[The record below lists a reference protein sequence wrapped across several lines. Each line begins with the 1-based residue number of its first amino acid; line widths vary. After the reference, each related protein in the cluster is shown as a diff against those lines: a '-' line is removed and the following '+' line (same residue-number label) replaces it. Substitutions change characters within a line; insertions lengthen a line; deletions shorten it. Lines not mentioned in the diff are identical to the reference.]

1 MNKFKAVG
9 SRKLDWMIAG
19 VLAVISACLYCLSLA
34 DYAFPGEGARLMVLW
49 RGLDTTVVT
58 PRPLMAFFGKLCGG
72 SNLLA
77 PVCGVLSVVAIYH
90 LMAFFVRERIHGE
103 FFRAYATP
111 MSRIAGVFAA
121 VLFMFAPAVREASTH
136 LSSYSFDAAWGL
148 LTLTLLIPYA
158 RAGKG
163 LSSLGPLLM
172 GAMTGLGLADSPL
185 FLFFA
190 IGAGVGIWAVAVRR
204 GQKGYGAA
212 LLFLMALL
220 VTFFVYAPAV
230 SGDFPE
236 AMRALFKEGRGWF
249 RIEGWILVAI
259 FVVLPFVISIFSSAS
274 AYNLESGLALW
285 LYHLVMSFAVII
297 AQATPLAPS
306 ALMRSSGILP
316 VGPCA
321 ISAMTAAYLVSYWGL
336 LWVAKVRRNE
346 SVDQGPVAQ
355 KGRPLARVV
364 LPVLLAVF
372 ALTVMINLFSFDGS
386 RGAFADRTAEKVI
399 QDLGD
404 RNWFVTDGLLDDHLR
419 LAAAKF
425 DKEKEL
431 NLICL
436 QRDLDER
443 YLQELGKTVEAKR
456 LGGEKNR
463 DLILSLSL
471 GVLPFVQDWF
481 AMDKEIA
488 DKVAIFGAP
497 DLWYSAGLKAVP
509 EFLFFGADEARQPDW
524 SAWDEFDQILKA
536 PKGWGSYR
544 LWKEQDPVEMMRL
557 RLRRHL
563 GLVANNR
570 GIFLQDRGDEAGA
583 YELYNLVLTE
593 IDADNICALFNEF
606 ELARTGYAKAAA
618 KKKELERALKAIV
631 EDKNRRYVLW
641 KLANCYGYIR
651 SPEIFIRL
659 GFAWARS
666 GRPGD
671 ALSQIRRAIDI
682 IPTDRRSSLLN
693 MMAALYAS
701 NSEGKRSR
709 DIYEGVLA
717 KDENNHDALM
727 GLMRIELMDG
737 NSEKAIDY
745 LARATKA
752 AGDDPRARL
761 ELAMLHLMRNELT
774 EARSILTKAADA
786 ERENLQIWSLL
797 AAVVMQQCDA
807 AKDEAAKRKFTKELE
822 TWILPE
828 MEKRAQDPTDYYVQ
842 TTKAFVLMRQG
853 AEKRREARDAF
864 VIAAKTRPDVQAT
877 QDLVLGL
884 DISLNDVAEAE
895 RHARDVLRRNR
906 NAPLANYVMGS
917 LALQQGRLDEAEMY
931 LKRSA
936 NAPRPVVLAQN
947 DLAEVYRRT
956 KRFTEAENYARAA
969 VRANPKLYV
978 AWETLGATLMDANGD
993 LNEAEECVQKACE
1006 LSKGKAGS
1014 ETDIRMLISLA
1025 RVQIAKGDKLH
1036 GKATIRKVQS
1046 RVKELS
1052 DYERAEFEEL
1062 QKSVR

>member
-1 MNKFKAVG
+1 MDKFKAVG

-19 VLAVISACLYCLSLA
+19 VLAVVAACLYGFSLA

-49 RGLDTTVVT
+49 QGLDMTTVT

-72 SNLLA
+72 SNVLA
-77 PVCGVLSVVAIYH
+77 PVCGVISVVAIYQ
-90 LMAFFVRERIHGE
+90 LMAFFVRERINGE
-103 FFRAYATP
+103 FFQQYALP
-111 MSRIAGVFAA
+111 LSRIIGCLAA
-121 VLFMFAPAVREASTH
+121 VLFMFSPAVREASTH

-148 LTLTLLIPYA
+148 VMFTVLIPYA
-158 RAGKG
+158 RAGRG
-163 LSSLGPLLM
+163 MSALGPLLM
-172 GAMTGLGLADSPL
+172 GVMAGLGLADSPL
-185 FLFFA
+185 FLFLSVGA
-190 IGAGVGIWAVAVRR
+190 VIGVWSVAGYR
-204 GQKGYGAA
+204 GRKGYGAA
-212 LLFLMALL
+212 LLFLMAMLI
-220 VTFFVYAPAV
+220 TFFVYAPAV
-230 SGDFPE
+230 SGDFAE
-236 AMRALFKEGRGWF
+236 AARLLVREGRGWF
-249 RIEGWILVAI
+249 QIEGWILVAI
-259 FVVLPFVISIFSSAS
+259 FVVLPFAVSIYSSSS
-274 AYNLESGLALW
+274 AYNSESGLALW

-306 ALMRSSGILP
+306 TLLKAYGILP
-316 VGPCA
+316 VVPCA
-321 ISAMTAAYLVSYWGL
+321 LSAATAAYLVSYWGL
-336 LWVAKVRRNE
+336 LLVAKVRRNE
-346 SVDQGPVAQ
+346 SVDQEPVAQ
-355 KGRPLARVV
+355 KGRPLARIV
-364 LPVLLAVF
+364 LPILLVIF

-386 RGAFADRTAEKVI
+386 RGAFADRTAAKVI

-419 LAAAKF
+419 LAAAKAG
-425 DKEKEL
+425 KEL
-431 NLICL
+431 KLICL

-443 YLQELGKTVEAKR
+443 YLQELGKTVEEQG
-456 LGGEKNR
+456 LGGDKNR

-488 DKVAIFGAP
+488 AKVAIFGAP
-497 DLWYSAGLKAVP
+497 DLWYSAGLKAIP
-509 EFLFFGADEARQPDW
+509 EFLFFGADESRQPDW
-524 SAWDEFDQILKA
+524 TAWTEFDKILKA

-570 GIFLQDRGDEAGA
+570 GIFLQDHGDDAGA

-606 ELARTGYAKAAA
+606 ELARTGYSKAAA

-631 EDKNRRYVLW
+631 DDKNRRYILW

-701 NSEGKRSR
+701 NSEGRRSR
-709 DIYEGVLA
+709 ETYEDVLA
-717 KDENNHDALM
+717 QDEDNHEALL
-727 GLMRIELMDG
+727 GLMRLELMDG
-737 NSEKAIDY
+737 NSEKALEY
-745 LARATKA
+745 LARATKS

-774 EARSILTKAADA
+774 EARKILAKATDVDHD
-786 ERENLQIWSLL
+786 NLQVWSML
-797 AAVVMQQCDA
+797 AAVVIQQCDA
-807 AKDEAAKRKFTKELE
+807 AKDEAAKRKFTQELE

-828 MEKRAQDPTDYYVQ
+828 MEKRAKDPTDYHLQ

-864 VIAAKTRPDVQAT
+864 VVAAKARPDVQAT

-884 DISLNDVAEAE
+884 DISLNDVADAE

-917 LALQQGRLDEAEMY
+917 LALQHGRLDEAEMY
-931 LKRSA
+931 LKKSA
-936 NAPRPVVLAQN
+936 NAPRPVALAQN

-956 KRFTEAENYARAA
+956 KRFSEAESYARAA
-969 VRANPKLYV
+969 VRENPNLYV
-978 AWETLGATLMDANGD
+978 AWETLGATLMDAKGD
-993 LNEAEECVQKACE
+993 LDEAEACVKKACE
-1006 LSKGKAGS
+1006 LSKGEDGT
-1014 ETDIRMLISLA
+1014 EQDVRMLISLA
-1025 RVQIAKGDKLH
+1025 RVQFAKGDKLH
-1036 GKATIRKVQS
+1036 SKATLRKVQN

-1052 DYERAEFEEL
+1052 DYERSEFEEL